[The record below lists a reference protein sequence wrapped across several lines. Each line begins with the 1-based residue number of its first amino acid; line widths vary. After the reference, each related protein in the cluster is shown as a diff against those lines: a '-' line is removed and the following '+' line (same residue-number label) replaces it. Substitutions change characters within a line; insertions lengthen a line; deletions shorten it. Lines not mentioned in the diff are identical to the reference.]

1 MQQPGCFKFR
11 LPAHVLRVREG
22 TIRLPPLPP
31 KTTKE
36 VIWVSNLT
44 LKQEKFVQELI
55 KGKSQREAYRI
66 AYPKSLKWADNT
78 IDSRAS
84 KLFNSYKVITRYN
97 ELRDRLVKEAEDEC
111 IVSAKEVLLE
121 LKKIGFADI
130 KNFLT
135 FRTEKVSTGEDPE
148 TGEPLNEYTQIIE
161 LFDSDEVDGSVIQ
174 EVSLNAKGTF
184 TFKLYDKLKALDK
197 IGQHLGMFKE
207 LKEITGK
214 DGGPVELKS
223 WVDLVVKAHEG
234 EADPPESPA

>member
-1 MQQPGCFKFR
+1 M
-11 LPAHVLRVREG
+11 
-22 TIRLPPLPP
+22 
-31 KTTKE
+31 
-36 VIWVSNLT
+36 SNLT

-78 IDSRAS
+78 VDSRAS

-111 IVSAKEVLLE
+111 IISAKEVLLE

-161 LFDSDEVDGSVIQ
+161 LFDSAAREDTAAISSIRVRRIPS
-174 EVSLNAKGTF
+174 KHGTGVEREI
-184 TFKLYDKLKALDK
+184 KLHDKIRALELLGKHLGLFNDKLN
-197 IGQHLGMFKE
+197 
-207 LKEITGK
+207 ITADAVVRIVDDISDSK
-214 DGGPVELKS
+214 DDATGTN
-223 WVDLVVKAHEG
+223 D
-234 EADPPESPA
+234 EAEE